1 MTAWDNETID
11 HWAIEEF
18 KPEHNPHSLLEESS
32 FATLFPKYREKYLQK
47 VWPLV
52 QKTLNDHVS
61 LIVSFMTDF
70 LLLCQGIKGQLDL
83 IEGSMTVSTTRKT
96 FDPYVIMKAR
106 DMIKLMARS
115 VPYEQVC
122 LEKKHWLSLSLPLL
136 SRYSHFICFFTLL
149 LGY

>member
-1 MTAWDNETID
+1 MAAWDNETIN

-61 LIVSFMTDF
+61 LIISFMTDF
-70 LLLCQGIKGQLDL
+70 LVLSQGIKGQLDL

-115 VPYEQVC
+115 VPYEQVR
-122 LEKKHWLSLSLPLL
+122 LEKKHSLSRSLPLL
-136 SRYSHFICFFTLL
+136 FLYPTLFAFL
-149 LGY
+149 LFY